1 VDAIVGSASGLP
13 DACDRAPC
21 PERRVRRS
29 AVVISQ
35 EGRDLTSMM
44 SNVFTPKGF
53 LTYGGAILLLLGIV
67 GFLGVF
73 SQSAFPSFWLDN
85 GENVAHTGLGIIALA
100 IVFVPGL
107 NSMFEPYYR
116 WIVILL
122 GIVALFFA
130 VYGFVVAGDS
140 SGANT
145 FGLANLESPAD
156 DILHLVVGAW
166 ALYAA
171 WRPAP
176 MMAR

>member
-1 VDAIVGSASGLP
+1 
-13 DACDRAPC
+13 
-21 PERRVRRS
+21 
-29 AVVISQ
+29 
-35 EGRDLTSMM
+35 MM
-44 SNVFTPKGF
+44 ANVFTPKGF

-73 SQSAFPSFWLDN
+73 SESAYPAFWLDN

-107 NSMFEPYYR
+107 NSLFEPYYR

-122 GIVALFFA
+122 GVVALFFA
-130 VYGFVVAGDS
+130 AYGVVVAGDS
-140 SGANT
+140 GMANT
-145 FGLANLESPAD
+145 FGLANLEFPAD

-171 WRPAP
+171 WRPPP